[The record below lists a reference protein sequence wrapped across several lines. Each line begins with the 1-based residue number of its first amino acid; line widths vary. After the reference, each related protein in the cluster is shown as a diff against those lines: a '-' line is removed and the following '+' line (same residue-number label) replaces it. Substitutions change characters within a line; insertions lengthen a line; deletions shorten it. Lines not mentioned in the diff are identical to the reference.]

1 MNPKD
6 LVPGQRYYLENQGIV
21 TYLEPRQFGG
31 YLFKFHNL
39 DNEVVLGQ
47 YNLLYLRPLTK
58 LDHLL
63 EGEDNDGQ

>member
-6 LVPGQRYYLENQGIV
+6 LVPGQQYYLENQGIV

-31 YLFKFHNL
+31 YLFKFPNL

-47 YNLLYLRPLTK
+47 YKLYYLRPLTK

-63 EGEDNDGQ
+63 AGVSDDE